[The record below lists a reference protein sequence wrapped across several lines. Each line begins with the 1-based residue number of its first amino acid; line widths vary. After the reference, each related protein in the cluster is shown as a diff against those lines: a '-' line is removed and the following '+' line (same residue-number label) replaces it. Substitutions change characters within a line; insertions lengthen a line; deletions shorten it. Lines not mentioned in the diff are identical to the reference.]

1 MKTPEQLLE
10 ALLECLFVTP
20 HGLPVISAP
29 KELVIAMDAAQAWI
43 DSQDENFVS
52 AEPT

>member
-1 MKTPEQLLE
+1 MKTPEQIIE

-29 KELVIAMDAAQAWI
+29 KELVLAIRDAQAYLG
-43 DSQDENFVS
+43 DTEGVTL
-52 AEPT
+52 ETPVP